1 MEPALPRAARPWI
14 RPIFVLGHAAKGV
27 VYFLTGAL
35 AVMAAA
41 GQGGKVSSQ
50 EGAVRTIGQQPFG
63 RFLLVAAGIGLVC
76 YALWRLFQAIF
87 NPERERGAKGAG
99 KRIGRALGGLA
110 HGALALTAFQLSAG
124 QRTADHA
131 QESRVWIARVLSQPF
146 GDKLIAAVGLGLCG
160 YAVFQLYCAAVS
172 KFPEPLDGK
181 AGSKRSITT
190 IARAGLAARGVVFS
204 IIGVSLIKAGTA
216 GSAGKVRDLGGALRD
231 VATQPYGRVMLGVVA
246 TGLVAYGVYQMVV
259 ARHGRAPGA

>member
-27 VYFLTGAL
+27 VYFLVGAL

-41 GQGGKVSSQ
+41 GEGGKVSSQ

-63 RFLLVAAGIGLVC
+63 RFLLVAAGLGLVC

-99 KRIGRALGGLA
+99 KRIGRALGGLG
-110 HGALALTAFQLSAG
+110 HGALALTAFQLSLG
-124 QRTADHA
+124 QRAADHA
-131 QESRVWIARVLSQPF
+131 HESRVWIARVLAQPY
-146 GDKLIAAVGLGLCG
+146 GDKLVAAVGLGLCG
-160 YAVFQLYCAAVS
+160 YAIFQLYCAAVS
-172 KFPEPLDGK
+172 KFPEPLDAK
-181 AGSKRSITT
+181 AGSKRSVTA
-190 IARAGLAARGVVFS
+190 IARVGLAARGVVFS
-204 IIGVSLIKAGTA
+204 IIGVSLVKAAMA
-216 GSAGKVRDLGGALRD
+216 GSAGKARDVGGALRD
-231 VATQPYGRVMLGVVA
+231 VASQPYGRLLLGLVA
-246 TGLVAYGVYQMVV
+246 AGLVAYGIYQMVV